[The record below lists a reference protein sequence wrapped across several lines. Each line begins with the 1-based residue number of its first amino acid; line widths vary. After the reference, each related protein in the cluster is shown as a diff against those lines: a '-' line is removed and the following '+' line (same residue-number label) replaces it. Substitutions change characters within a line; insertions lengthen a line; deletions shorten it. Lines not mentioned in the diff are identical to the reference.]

1 MQALQVWDLVW
12 DNESVLN
19 GKSDITVFIL
29 ALPGVPEPV
38 SSIGPGDVASKEP
51 SPPPTLTCLHAFPV
65 TLPSSVKARS
75 LIPPA
80 SSIIA
85 LWRSP
90 SPSCRATSSF
100 LMFVGCC

>member
-1 MQALQVWDLVW
+1 MQALQGWDLVW
-12 DNESVLN
+12 ENESVLN
-19 GKSDITVFIL
+19 RKSDTTVFIL

-51 SPPPTLTCLHAFPV
+51 YPPPTLTCLHASPV
-65 TLPSSVKARS
+65 TLPSSVKAGS

-80 SSIIA
+80 SFLVT

-90 SPSCRATSSF
+90 VLYVGPLLPS
-100 LMFVGCC
+100 

>member
-12 DNESVLN
+12 ENESVLD
-19 GKSDITVFIL
+19 GKSDTTVFIL

-38 SSIGPGDVASKEP
+38 SSIGPGDVASKES

-65 TLPSSVKARS
+65 TLPSSVKAGS

-80 SSIIA
+80 SFIIA

-90 SPSCRATSSF
+90 SPSCRATPSF
-100 LMFVGCC
+100 LMFVGYC